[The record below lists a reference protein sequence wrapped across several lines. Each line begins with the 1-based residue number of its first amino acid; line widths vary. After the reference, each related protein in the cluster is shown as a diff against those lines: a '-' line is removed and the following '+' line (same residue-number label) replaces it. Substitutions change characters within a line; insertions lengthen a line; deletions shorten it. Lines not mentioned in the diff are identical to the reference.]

1 MATTQ
6 RAWENGDILTA
17 DYTGSGDGIAT
28 FSSVVNEGVDREL
41 TVTFEGDNAPS
52 TTRKVVQSGKRQ
64 PLILADGAELYFA
77 DGARAIV
84 IKEDI
89 EDE

>member
-6 RAWENGDILTA
+6 RTWENGDILTA
-17 DYTGSGDGIAT
+17 EYTGSGDGTAT

-41 TVTFEGDNAPS
+41 AVTFEGDNAPS

-77 DGARAIV
+77 DGKRAIV

>member
-6 RAWENGDILTA
+6 RLWENGDILTA

-28 FSSVVNEGVDREL
+28 FSSVVNEGVDRAME
-41 TVTFEGDNAPS
+41 VTFEGDGA
-52 TTRKVVQSGKRQ
+52 TAKTRRVVQQGKRQ
-64 PLILADGAELYFA
+64 PLILADGAELYFS
-77 DGARAIV
+77 DGKRAIV

>member
-17 DYTGSGDGIAT
+17 DYTGSGDGFAT

-52 TTRKVVQSGKRQ
+52 ATRKVVQSGKRQ

-77 DGARAIV
+77 DGKRAIV

>member
-6 RAWENGDILTA
+6 RTWENGDILTA
-17 DYTGSGDGIAT
+17 EYTGSGDGIAT

-52 TTRKVVQSGKRQ
+52 AMRKVVQSGKRE

>member
-6 RAWENGDILTA
+6 RTWENGDILTA
-17 DYTGSGDGIAT
+17 EYTGSGDGTAT

-52 TTRKVVQSGKRQ
+52 AVRKVVQAGKRQ

-77 DGARAIV
+77 DGKRAIV